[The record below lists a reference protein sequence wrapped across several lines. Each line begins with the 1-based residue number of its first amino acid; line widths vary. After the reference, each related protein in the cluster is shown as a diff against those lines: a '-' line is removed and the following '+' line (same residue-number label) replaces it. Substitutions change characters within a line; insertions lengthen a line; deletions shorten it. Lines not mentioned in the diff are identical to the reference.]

1 MSSVD
6 SAIREAIAP
15 IILEAELFLEALQ
28 ISNAGKH
35 RVIRILV
42 DRLDP
47 ETSLSLD
54 EVTAIT
60 KPISACLD
68 SLSDLGENPFTLEV
82 SSPGVD
88 FPLSLPRHW
97 VKNKSRL
104 AAITLKSGEKL
115 TGRITSSDE
124 KSVFITIE
132 GKKVEDRTIGFE
144 DISHANIEIEFK

>member
-6 SAIREAIAP
+6 SAIRDAITP
-15 IILEAELFLEALQ
+15 IILEADLFLEALQ
-28 ISNAGKH
+28 ISSAGKH

-42 DRLDP
+42 DRRDP
-47 ETSLSLD
+47 RIPLSLD
-54 EVTAIT
+54 EVTAVT
-60 KPISACLD
+60 KPISASLD
-68 SLSDLGENPFTLEV
+68 SLSALGELPFTLEV

-97 VKNKSRL
+97 VKNQNRL
-104 AAITLKSGEKL
+104 AAITLKTGEKF

-124 KSVFITIE
+124 TSATITIE
-132 GKKVEDRTIGFE
+132 GKKVETRMVAFE